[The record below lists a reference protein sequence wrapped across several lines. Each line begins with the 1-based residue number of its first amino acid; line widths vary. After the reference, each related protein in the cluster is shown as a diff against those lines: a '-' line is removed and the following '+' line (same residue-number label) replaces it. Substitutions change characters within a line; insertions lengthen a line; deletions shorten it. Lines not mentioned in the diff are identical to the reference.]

1 MCTGKRPITWWRS
14 VPSKIKSELVGSG
27 MTAHT
32 RRRKTY
38 DMTQPLTAEE
48 GEEMRNF
55 FRGVGKHDPIAKAKG
70 LAERTLAAIAAGDTD
85 PEDFKERAGMGWY
98 SQAIIDRCTWLDQEN
113 EQGNNERAQRLAFE
127 IGVLV
132 TEAQF
137 KAAWDAD
144 VETAVKNSQTR
155 ERVNAQNSI
164 ATAEE
169 RKALVAAIRSER
181 ICGVS
186 EACKIAAQRH
196 PEKGAASTFR
206 TAYYKKL

>member
-1 MCTGKRPITWWRS
+1 M
-14 VPSKIKSELVGSG
+14 PSKIKSELVGSG

-55 FRGVGKHDPIAKAKG
+55 FRNVGKHDPIAKAKG
-70 LAERTLAAIAAGDTD
+70 LAERTLAAIASGDTD
-85 PEDFKERAGMGWY
+85 PDDFKERAGMGWY
-98 SQAIIDRCTWLDQEN
+98 SQAIVDRCARLEQEN
-113 EQGNNERAQRLAFE
+113 EQGNGERAQRLAFE

-144 VETAVKNSQTR
+144 VAAALKNSEAR
-155 ERVNAQNSI
+155 ERVNDQN
-164 ATAEE
+164 
-169 RKALVAAIRSER
+169 RKATPGQRKAMVAEIMIER
-181 ICGVS
+181 TCGAM
-186 EACKIAAQRH
+186 EASKIAALRH
-196 PEKGAASTFR
+196 PDMGTASTFK
-206 TAYYKKL
+206 TDYYKKP

>member
-1 MCTGKRPITWWRS
+1 M
-14 VPSKIKSELVGSG
+14 PSKIKSELVGSG

-38 DMTQPLTAEE
+38 DMTQPLTADE

-55 FRGVGKHDPIAKAKG
+55 FRNVGKHDPIEKAKG

-85 PEDFKERAGMGWY
+85 PDDFKERAGMGWY
-98 SQAIIDRCTWLDQEN
+98 SQAIIDRCAWLDQEN

-144 VETAVKNSQTR
+144 VAAAVKNAQAR
-155 ERVNAQNSI
+155 ELVNQQN
-164 ATAEE
+164 
-169 RKALVAAIRSER
+169 RKASPGQRKAIVAEIMIER
-181 ICGVS
+181 GCS
-186 EACKIAAQRH
+186 ATEASKIAALRH
-196 PEKGAASTFR
+196 RHMGTPSTFR
-206 TAYYKKL
+206 SDYHKNL